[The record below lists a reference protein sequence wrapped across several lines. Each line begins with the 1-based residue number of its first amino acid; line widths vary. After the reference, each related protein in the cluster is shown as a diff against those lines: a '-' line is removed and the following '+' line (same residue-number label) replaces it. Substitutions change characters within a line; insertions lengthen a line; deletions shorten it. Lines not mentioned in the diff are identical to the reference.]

1 MALSLFSDYRWT
13 REKDHERYRDSILAP
28 VAPEWATGEVLLSGA
43 YRKLLLGVSESS
55 VDRRQLQSLSN
66 DLPRPALWA
75 DLFAHAAGLQSPP
88 SKKEMLGLAQ
98 LMPYVPEIA
107 RYAGV
112 LGQPRHRWD
121 PGNLLLTALAAGC
134 HPSVFDDHVR
144 RLATALDVDGSD
156 DIFARFVEYSLR
168 QLPGT
173 ARTTS
178 TTVPRNPAWR
188 PTVSDLLTP
197 AERFTRDLDSVIELK
212 PTVTRRQWTALVE
225 ALLRIGLAAHIL
237 WICRLNA
244 RTWELVQ
251 RAIDHNEVPI
261 LQDVEDQCWLSHHS
275 EPLLALGHNATPL
288 IRQSIQAFVQA
299 RIGLS
304 LTLHALDDAGLP
316 WNEQIGAGTHPSDSI
331 HRLLNHICTNSDAVR
346 SVIAQQFSGQGLW
359 EVAGAV
365 ADANQ
370 ALARGDDGFASNV
383 NEFIRYSLS
392 QLQPRDPE
400 LQSYDQSCMFRKR
413 TSALNSPWLV
423 QPGPTTLVLLVST
436 CCRSTGGVPSNL
448 DDLKSH
454 LSDYGVHASAGELQA
469 GTTARDLELLGLV
482 IDSPDAAGGR
492 LLVDP
497 FGY

>member
-1 MALSLFSDYRWT
+1 MPLALFSDYRWT
-13 REKDHERYRDSILAP
+13 REKDHERYRDSILVP

-43 YRKLLLGVSESS
+43 YRKLLLGVSESA
-55 VDRRQLQSLSN
+55 VDRRQIQRLATV
-66 DLPRPALWA
+66 LPRPALWSE
-75 DLFAHAAGLQSPP
+75 LFTHNSGLQSPP

-121 PGNLLLTALAAGC
+121 PGNLLMTTIGSGC
-134 HPSVFDDHVR
+134 LPSVFDNHVQR
-144 RLATALDVDGSD
+144 FAAALDVDSND

-168 QLPGT
+168 QLPDT
-173 ARTTS
+173 ARTPS
-178 TTVPRNPAWR
+178 TPVARNPAWR
-188 PTVSDLLTP
+188 PSVSASLTP
-197 AERFTRDLDSVIELK
+197 AERFTRDLESVIQLK
-212 PTVTRRQWTALVE
+212 PIVTRKQWTAVVE
-225 ALLRIGLAAHIL
+225 ALLRVGLASHVL

-244 RTWELVQ
+244 RIWELAQ
-251 RAIDHNEVPI
+251 RAVEGNEVPT
-261 LQDVEDQCWLSHHS
+261 LQGVEDLGWLSHHS
-275 EPLLALGHNATPL
+275 EPLLALGHNAMPL
-288 IRQSIQAFVQA
+288 IRRSIQAFVQA

-304 LTLHALDDAGLP
+304 VTLHALDDAGTP
-316 WNEQIGAGTHPSDSI
+316 WGEQLGVANPPADGI
-331 HRLLNHICTNSDAVR
+331 HRFLNHVSANSGAIR
-346 SVIAQQFSGQGLW
+346 AAIAQQFSGQSLS
-359 EVAGAV
+359 EAAAAV
-365 ADANQ
+365 ADSNQ
-370 ALARGDDGFASNV
+370 ALARGDDGFANNI

-400 LQSYDQSCMFRKR
+400 LQSYDQSFVLRKR
-413 TSALNSPWLV
+413 SSALNSPLLV
-423 QPGPTTLVLLVST
+423 QPGPTTLVLLVSA

-497 FGY
+497 FGH